1 VPPPRP
7 RSPYEGARV
16 EELEEPLLPRWFVLL
31 ALAAIPLAF
40 GVAVWAFVVFGPDDV
55 PVAERRP
62 PPDPAGQL
70 TTDVGGYNVGG
81 TTAEV
86 LPLEGCELFRG
97 LRAAGSELD
106 RRRIE
111 EGLLALCAPPIPE
124 DVARR
129 VRDLARAGGEIRFAQ
144 FQATGVDS
152 TLDRSTD
159 PPRLL
164 LNARFARQDTDP
176 RWIAPL
182 VAHDTT
188 YLEREAAARAPP
200 GPARTPA
207 SCSGCS
213 TPCGRCGRRGSA
225 SLRRR
230 RRATEEPAWC
240 CPSPTG
246 RGSWSSRGR
255 RRSTSAA

>member
-188 YLEREAAARAPP
+188 YLEREAGTAEAALEA
-200 GPARTPA
+200 
-207 SCSGCS
+207 
-213 TPCGRCGRRGSA
+213 
-225 SLRRR
+225 
-230 RRATEEPAWC
+230 RRAEAAACEDVLGGAR
-240 CPSPTG
+240 PSRACEDARELLGLLDPL
-246 RGSWSSRGR
+246 RALR
-255 RRSTSAA
+255 AAGFR